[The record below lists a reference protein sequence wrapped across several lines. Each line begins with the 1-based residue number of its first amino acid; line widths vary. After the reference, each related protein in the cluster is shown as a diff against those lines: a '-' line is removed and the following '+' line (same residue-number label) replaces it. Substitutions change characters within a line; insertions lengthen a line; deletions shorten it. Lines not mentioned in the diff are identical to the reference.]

1 MINCKF
7 FKKIIAIF
15 LNLLY
20 DRIVYKICKFRKY
33 SKERGKQKMKKVASI
48 IFLGIIILSIISI
61 INPVYATE
69 KVLDENTESKLVE
82 IKENTAKS
90 LEDYKQKYGS
100 DTYGL
105 VAYILNQVRIYS
117 IPLCF
122 LGIAIGAIHQYVIG
136 IRKLDTLEKG
146 MALIVTFVTILI
158 ICQILPLAFA
168 VFVKFGRG

>member
-1 MINCKF
+1 M
-7 FKKIIAIF
+7 KKILAIITIFIVIIGTF
-15 LNLLY
+15 LVVTN
-20 DRIVYKICKFRKY
+20 
-33 SKERGKQKMKKVASI
+33 
-48 IFLGIIILSIISI
+48 
-61 INPVYATE
+61 VYAAE
-69 KVLDENTESKLVE
+69 QAIDEGTESKIVE
-82 IKENTAKS
+82 IKDNAAKS
-90 LEDYKQKYGS
+90 LEDYQEKYGS
-100 DTYGL
+100 DIYGL
-105 VAYILNQVRIYS
+105 VAYILNLVRIYS

>member
-1 MINCKF
+1 MIYEYKEKYENF
-7 FKKIIAIF
+7 ANRRNKKGAKLMKRVLSVITILVIICGIF
-15 LNLLY
+15 SFAGN
-20 DRIVYKICKFRKY
+20 
-33 SKERGKQKMKKVASI
+33 
-48 IFLGIIILSIISI
+48 
-61 INPVYATE
+61 VYATE
-69 KVLDENTESKLVE
+69 DRAIDERTESQIVE
-82 IKENTAKS
+82 IKENVANS
-90 LEDYKQKYGS
+90 LEDYKVKYGS
-100 DTYGL
+100 DVYGT
-105 VAYILNQVRIYS
+105 VAYILNLVRIYS